1 MDFGFN
7 LKSVTQ
13 LLSAN
18 ALLSG
23 WGSAGS
29 EQHSKCAALKQT
41 LRIENTTIVDA
52 RFLAAGS
59 RVKVGKLCPE
69 QQSQKFYAPTSL
81 CRVQFVTKT
90 SESSGIRAEAWLP
103 EEWYGRFMGV
113 GNGGLG
119 GCIGYDDLS
128 YGSSFH
134 FASVGS
140 NNGHD
145 GNSGEDF
152 LNNPEVIEDF
162 AHRSIHVEAVV
173 GKQIVEA
180 YYGHQHQKSY
190 YLGCSTGG
198 RQGTQEALRYPADF
212 DGIIAGAP
220 ATDFNHL
227 IHWTGMLSRHT
238 GAPDPTSP
246 AFLSAS
252 EWDLVSKEILKQCDA
267 LDGVEDGIITEP
279 DTCLFR
285 PEALICRPGQIDDCL
300 FPAQIAA
307 LRKIY
312 SPLYSDG
319 KLIYPRFDPGAEL
332 TYRQFIW
339 GGQFPEYP
347 RDWLQYVVLNHTT
360 FDFSKYGPKQGKRI
374 EAINAGGI
382 ATFSGDLAA
391 FRDRGGKFL
400 TYHGRMDGLI
410 ASGNSKRMYDL
421 VSATLSMPS
430 LDSFYR
436 LFLVP
441 GLAHCT
447 GGIGSPNFGQRSY
460 DVTHGVNA
468 SSHNLLLALVD
479 WVENGKAPDE
489 MIGTSYDG
497 QTERAHCRYPF
508 RSVRNA
514 EQTAWI
520 CVQ

>member
-1 MDFGFN
+1 MDFGYK
-7 LKSVTQ
+7 LKSLTH

-18 ALLSG
+18 GLFSG
-23 WGSAGS
+23 WASAGS
-29 EQHSKCAALKQT
+29 EQHLKCAALKDT

-52 RFLAAGS
+52 TFLAVGS
-59 RVKVGKLCPE
+59 RVKFRNVCPE
-69 QQSQKFYAPTSL
+69 QSSTKLYAPTSL
-81 CRVQFVTKT
+81 CRVQFVTQT

-103 EEWYGRFMGV
+103 EEWYGRFLGV

-119 GCIGYDDLS
+119 GCIAYNDLA

-145 GNSGEDF
+145 GNSGEVF

-180 YYGHQHQKSY
+180 YYGQQHQKSY

-198 RQGTQEALRYPADF
+198 RQGTQEALKYPADF
-212 DGIIAGAP
+212 DGILAGAP
-220 ATDFNHL
+220 AIDFNHL
-227 IHWTGMLSRHT
+227 LHWIGMLARHA

-252 EWDLVSKEILKQCDA
+252 EWTLVSEEILKQCDM
-267 LDGVEDGIITEP
+267 LDGGKDGIITEP

-285 PEALICRPGQIDDCL
+285 PDTLVCRPGQIDDCL
-300 FPAQIAA
+300 FPAQIEA

-312 SPLYSDG
+312 SPLYADG
-319 KLIYPRFDPGAEL
+319 ELIFPRFDPGAEL
-332 TYRQFIW
+332 TYRQFLW

-347 RDWLQYVVLNHTT
+347 RDWLQYAVANTT
-360 FDFSKYGPKQGKRI
+360 KIDFGTYGPEDGKRMD
-374 EAINAGGI
+374 AVNPGGI
-382 ATFSGDLAA
+382 ATFSGDFAA

-400 TYHGRMDGLI
+400 TYHGRMDALI

-421 VSATLSMPS
+421 VSTTLSMPT

-447 GGIGSPNFGQRSY
+447 EGLGSPNFGQRGNT
-460 DVTHGVNA
+460 VTTAVNA
-468 SSHNLLLALVD
+468 SSHNILLALVD
-479 WVENGKAPDE
+479 WVENGNAPDE
-489 MIGTSYDG
+489 IVGTSHDG
-497 QTERAHCRYPF
+497 QAERIHCRYPL
-508 RSVRNA
+508 RSVRDA
-514 EQTAWI
+514 EQTEWI
-520 CVQ
+520 CVV